1 MSLFIAC
8 LFVWF
13 LQDYAIEG
21 VVGLCWGFAFPH
33 FNVIKGTASDYM
45 HCICEGVV
53 NQLLKHWFDKEKKND
68 LSSIFLQ
75 LKNISTELI
84 SIKPPSELTR
94 RPRRLEGK
102 KDWKGGINQTYLFLS
117 VRMCFAKHDSDR
129 LLGHIAF
136 FYTFQE
142 L

>member
-1 MSLFIAC
+1 M
-8 LFVWF
+8 
-13 LQDYAIEG
+13 QDYAIEG

-33 FNVIKGTASDYM
+33 FNVIKGTAIDYM

-94 RPRRLEGK
+94 RPRRLEDK